1 MQFVDQVKVLVT
13 AGGGGNG
20 CVSFRRE
27 KGVPR
32 GGPNGGDGG
41 DGGDIVMVTSAKLTT
56 LLDLQYQQ
64 HYTARSGGHGQG
76 KDCHGRD
83 GPDLEIRV
91 PVGTV
96 VMDEASGAVVAD
108 LVEAHQRV
116 VVVRGGAGGRGN
128 ATFATPVRR
137 APRTAEPGRPGESRW
152 LRLEL
157 KLLADVG
164 LVGLPNAGKSTLI
177 SRISAAR
184 PKIADYPF
192 TTLMPY
198 LGVAQ
203 WGRDRSYVVA
213 DIPGLIQGAHE
224 GRGLGAQFLRHIER
238 TALLAHLVDCSE
250 INPDEPPGQPVAAF
264 EVIRAELDHYGHDL
278 TTKPF
283 VVVATKVDIRG
294 TGRRVAELRR
304 FCEGRGDPFIAISAA
319 TGAGIDELVTTLG
332 QRLEALRLAQAT
344 AP

>member
-1 MQFVDQVKVLVT
+1 MQFVDQVKVLVKAG
-13 AGGGGNG
+13 AGGDG

-41 DGGDIVMVTSAKLTT
+41 RGGNIVMATSAKLTT

-83 GPDLEIRV
+83 GPDLAIRV

-96 VMDEASGAVVAD
+96 VMDEASGTVLAD
-108 LVEAHQRV
+108 LVEEGQRV
-116 VVVRGGAGGRGN
+116 VVARGGAGGRGN
-128 ATFATPVRR
+128 SAFATPVRR
-137 APRTAEPGRPGESRW
+137 APKTAEPGWPGETRW

-192 TTLMPY
+192 TTLTPH
-198 LGVAQ
+198 LGVVK
-203 WGRDRSYVVA
+203 WGRERSYVVA
-213 DIPGLIQGAHE
+213 DIPGLIQGAHA

-238 TALLAHLVDCSE
+238 TALLAHLVDVSE
-250 INPDEPPGQPVAAF
+250 SSPDEPVTAV
-264 EVIRAELDHYGHDL
+264 EVMRAELDQYGHDL
-278 TTKPF
+278 TKKPF
-283 VVVATKVDIRG
+283 VVVATKMDIRG
-294 TGRRVAELRR
+294 AGRRLTELRR
-304 FCEGRGDPFIAISAA
+304 FCERRGDAFVAISAA
-319 TGAGIDELVTTLG
+319 TGEGLDHLVTTLG
-332 QRLEALRLAQAT
+332 QRLEALRLRQAA